1 MSSIKSDMR
10 RILAETIV
18 KKHRG
23 DYSIVFIKPSDGE
36 KARTLLRDIRPW
48 SSITYAGEEISVV
61 IPSSHWEKFKI
72 HFTGHK
78 EEGPYKLITFDIVLD
93 LSIVGFLSVVS
104 TALADAG
111 ISIYAISTYMKDHI
125 LVKKADAARAVIVLD
140 CLIAEARRG

>member
-1 MSSIKSDMR
+1 MPPIKGDMR

-18 KKHRG
+18 KQHRD
-23 DYSIVFIKPSDGE
+23 DYSIVFIEPSDGE

-48 SSITYAGEEISVV
+48 SSITYTGEEVSVV
-61 IPSSHWEKFKI
+61 LPSSDWEKFKA
-72 HFTGHK
+72 HFPGHK
-78 EEGPYKLITFDIVLD
+78 EEGPYTLITFDIVLD

-111 ISIYAISTYMKDHI
+111 ISIYAISTYLKDHI

-140 CLIAEARRG
+140 CLIAEARLG

>member
-1 MSSIKSDMR
+1 MSSIKSDLR

-18 KKHRG
+18 KKHRS

-36 KARTLLRDIRPW
+36 KARTLLRDIQPW

-93 LSIVGFLSVVS
+93 LSIVGFLSFVS

-111 ISIYAISTYMKDHI
+111 ISIYAVSTYMKDHI
-125 LVKKADAARAVIVLD
+125 LVKKADATRAVIVLD